1 MKQYKPSGRKKTDL
15 ETILAHK
22 LKAVIDTNLFVSGQF
37 GNNTIS
43 ARLQD
48 HWINLD
54 FILVTSIDII
64 KEVNRVFHYPRIQ
77 ERFNPD
83 EENIKRF
90 FRLIFRKA
98 VITKDKYETDRITDD
113 PTDNK
118 FLACALEGKADY
130 VVSRDPHLR
139 NLKHY
144 HGIQIVDASTFVGK
158 VEENITR

>member
-1 MKQYKPSGRKKTDL
+1 M
-15 ETILAHK
+15 AHK
-22 LKAVIDTNLFVSGQF
+22 LKAVIDTNLFVSGLF
-37 GNNTIS
+37 SRDTIS

-64 KEVNRVFHYPRIQ
+64 KEVNRVLHYPRIRK
-77 ERFNPD
+77 RFNPD

-98 VITKDKYETDRITDD
+98 MITKNLYKTDRITDD

-118 FLACALEGKADY
+118 FLACALEGKVDY
-130 VVSRDPHLR
+130 LVSRDPHLR
-139 NLKHY
+139 NLKHF
-144 HGIQIVDASTFVGK
+144 HGIQIIDATTFVEK
-158 VEENITR
+158 VTGNKK

>member
-1 MKQYKPSGRKKTDL
+1 M
-15 ETILAHK
+15 AHK
-22 LKAVIDTNLFVSGQF
+22 IKAVIDTNLFVSGLF
-37 GNNTIS
+37 GNDTIS
-43 ARLQD
+43 ARLQN

-54 FILVTSIDII
+54 FFLVTSIDII

-77 ERFNPD
+77 GRFNPD
-83 EENIKRF
+83 EENIKQF

-98 VITKDKYETDRITDD
+98 IITKDRYKTDRITDD

-130 VVSRDPHLR
+130 VVSRDSHLR

-144 HGIQIVDASTFVGK
+144 HGIQIVDASTFVSK
-158 VEENITR
+158 IADE